1 MPRSWLVE
9 DGLTTSSSG
18 PMGIG
23 VGDEEAMLPWSHV
36 KNSGMA
42 DQKDSIGGTA
52 GSWCPSMTSQS
63 LSISSL
69 NGWSHLIAL
78 LGMPHHTSAY
88 DHVRHW
94 THGQWAIGP
103 QYLVRVLVLVLWAV
117 KPWRFASLSDLWA
130 VDWPGRSVKWT
141 KRCQHEWES
150 DGNYGTPPSPF
161 HRLLAFAQRSNGRG
175 GPRRARAKSL
185 EAPVAPVR
193 AYDLAQGAS
202 QV

>member
-1 MPRSWLVE
+1 
-9 DGLTTSSSG
+9 
-18 PMGIG
+18 
-23 VGDEEAMLPWSHV
+23 MLPWSHV

-63 LSISSL
+63 
-69 NGWSHLIAL
+69 
-78 LGMPHHTSAY
+78 
-88 DHVRHW
+88 
-94 THGQWAIGP
+94 
-103 QYLVRVLVLVLWAV
+103 YLVRVLVLVLWAV

-130 VDWPGRSVKWT
+130 VDWPGRSVEWT
-141 KRCQHEWES
+141 KRRQHEWES
-150 DGNYGTPPSPF
+150 EGNYGTPPSPF
-161 HRLLAFAQRSNGRG
+161 HRLLAFAQRPNGRG

>member
-1 MPRSWLVE
+1 
-9 DGLTTSSSG
+9 
-18 PMGIG
+18 
-23 VGDEEAMLPWSHV
+23 
-36 KNSGMA
+36 
-42 DQKDSIGGTA
+42 
-52 GSWCPSMTSQS
+52 MTSQS

-69 NGWSHLIAL
+69 NDRGHLIAL

-141 KRCQHEWES
+141 KRRQHEWES

-161 HRLLAFAQRSNGRG
+161 HRLLAFAQRPNGRG

-193 AYDLAQGAS
+193 AYDLARGAS

>member
-1 MPRSWLVE
+1 
-9 DGLTTSSSG
+9 
-18 PMGIG
+18 
-23 VGDEEAMLPWSHV
+23 MLPWSHV

-69 NGWSHLIAL
+69 NGWGHLIAL

-130 VDWPGRSVKWT
+130 VDWPECEMDEAASARVGGGRQLWHAAVAV
-141 KRCQHEWES
+141 
-150 DGNYGTPPSPF
+150 PSAS
-161 HRLLAFAQRSNGRG
+161 RLRAAAERTWWPA
-175 GPRRARAKSL
+175 PRPGEVL
-185 EAPVAPVR
+185 
-193 AYDLAQGAS
+193 
-202 QV
+202 